1 MRMNSIALL
10 YGTLLGMVCLHCT
23 QAPPPIQYT
32 PPSVQLYD
40 LDDLE
45 ASIHRIVNQERSDKN
60 LNLLEWNDPLS
71 VLARNHSAD
80 MLDRGYFS
88 HESLDGR
95 TPSDRAA
102 EAGFECVIEYGESQR
117 IGIGENILTTVS
129 YHSIEVSEFNGKETV
144 KFNWKSTDELAQEI
158 VRTWMNSRGHRQN
171 ILRPDYIQ
179 QGIGAVVGE
188 DQKIFVTQNFC

>member
-1 MRMNSIALL
+1 MRMNFIALL
-10 YGTLLGMVCLHCT
+10 YGTLLGFVCLHCT
-23 QAPPPIQYT
+23 QAPPPAQFT
-32 PPSVQLYD
+32 PPSDRLYD

-45 ASIHRIVNQERSDKN
+45 QSIHEIVNQERADEN
-60 LNLLEWNDPLS
+60 LSLLEWNDKLS

-80 MLDRGYFS
+80 MLAKGYFS

-102 EAGFECVIEYGESQR
+102 EAGFECVVETGGSQR

-129 YHSIEVSEFNGKETV
+129 YHSIEVSEFNGKETT
-144 KFNWKSTDELAQEI
+144 KFNWKSADELAREI
-158 VRTWMNSRGHRQN
+158 VRTWMNSRGHRRN
-171 ILRPDYIQ
+171 ILRHDYIQ